1 MNIFFSDSADDFE
14 EIRTIDISF
23 VRVAD
28 KQSHLKYS
36 HQNLNDEDSDN
47 DMEKFKLETET
58 IADVFAIFSKS
69 YAN

>member
-1 MNIFFSDSADDFE
+1 MGKLSTNLASFYTLNKPSFAGDVNRARNEYFFSDSADDFE

-36 HQNLNDEDSDN
+36 H
-47 DMEKFKLETET
+47 
-58 IADVFAIFSKS
+58 
-69 YAN
+69 